1 MSVEFRV
8 DPKTKSLVKVTEA
21 TTTEDELR
29 AELQAAADQAQNRL
43 NSANEAK
50 VMADADL
57 KAAEE
62 QLELAET
69 EVAEATDEVQFSAD
83 KLGDLDEA
91 VRVLAEVAGAEPA
104 AEDAG
109 NTEEVDLSDQI
120 HVAESAPA

>member
-8 DPKTKSLVKVTEA
+8 DPATKSLVKVTEA

-43 NSANEAK
+43 NAANEAK
-50 VMADADL
+50 VTADANL

-62 QLELAET
+62 QLEVAET

-91 VRVLAEVAGAEPA
+91 VRLLAEVAGAEPEE
-104 AEDAG
+104 EDAG
-109 NTEEVDLSDQI
+109 DSQEVPVET
-120 HVAESAPA
+120 HVAEQAPA